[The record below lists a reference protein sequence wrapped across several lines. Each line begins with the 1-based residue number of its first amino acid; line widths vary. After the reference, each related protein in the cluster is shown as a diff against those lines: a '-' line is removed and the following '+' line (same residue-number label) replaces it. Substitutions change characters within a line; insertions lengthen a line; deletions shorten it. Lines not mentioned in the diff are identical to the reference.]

1 MSTKIN
7 NNQKANI
14 KYIAKL
20 AGVSHTT
27 VSRALRENP
36 SASLKTT
43 EKILKIAK
51 ELNYYPNYIAKG
63 LREKKTKNVD
73 GIILYHI
80 FPI

>member
-14 KYIAKL
+14 KYIAK
-20 AGVSHTT
+20 S
-27 VSRALRENP
+27 LRENP

-63 LREKKTKNVD
+63 LREKKR
-73 GIILYHI
+73 ISS
-80 FPI
+80 P